1 MTDATID
8 RARMGDEEA
17 FRALTDPY
25 RRELQVHCYRILGSV
40 QDAEDVLQET
50 LVAAWDGLRGFEER
64 SSLRTWL
71 YRIATN
77 RALNA
82 LRDRRR
88 RPAGALADAPEPTRR
103 GEPMWLQPLPD
114 VLLEGVPDDA
124 PGPDARY
131 ETKEAVG
138 LAFVSGLQRLPPQ
151 QRAALVL
158 RDVLGYRAQE
168 VAEMLGTST
177 ASVTSALQRAREQ
190 LERSPARPVGGRL
203 PAGAA
208 ERELL
213 GRFSAA
219 FEAGDVDE
227 VVATLTD
234 DAWLRMPPEP
244 HEYQGHAAIAAFLRT
259 RCLRD
264 TRMVA
269 TRANGQP
276 AFGYYQPDRH
286 AGVHRIAGILVLT
299 VGADGIT
306 ALTRFGDTSVLPY
319 FGLPR
324 RL

>member
-1 MTDATID
+1 MTETTLAAA
-8 RARMGDEEA
+8 RAGDGRA
-17 FRALTDPY
+17 FEDLTAAH
-25 RRELQVHCYRILGSV
+25 RRELLVHCYRILGSV

-88 RPAGALADAPEPTRR
+88 RPAG
-103 GEPMWLQPLPD
+103 PLPD

-203 PAGAA
+203 PDVAA